1 MEQLDLFNVKTEY
14 RCKRCKRLITMQ
26 NYSTEQDY
34 CKDCAK
40 YIIKRRKKD
49 GSDKKSLRSA
59 R

>member
-1 MEQLDLFNVKTEY
+1 MEQLELFNVKAEY
-14 RCKRCKRLITMQ
+14 RCKRCKCLIIMQ

-34 CKDCAK
+34 CKDCTK
-40 YIIKRRKKD
+40 YIMKRRKKN